1 MDVVIGQLF
10 TGLSIGSILLLAAL
24 GLSLTF
30 GQMGVINMA
39 HGEFIMAG
47 SYTAYVV
54 QQVISNATGSLIIS
68 LLVGFVVGG
77 LMGVVLEVVL
87 VSRMYHRP
95 LDTLLVTFGVG
106 LILQQLARDIFGAPA
121 VNVSAPSWLSGGVDI
136 FGAVVPKTRI
146 FILVLAIAAVI
157 ALSVALKQSSM
168 GRRIRA
174 VVQNRDLAETSGISS
189 RRTDITTFFL
199 GSGLAGVA
207 GVALTLIGSTS
218 PTIGQS
224 YLIDAFLVV
233 VVGGLGQMKGA
244 VIAAFALGILNS
256 FIEYSTTASI
266 AKVIV
271 SAAGPVRSQDEEP
284 RMSILNNSRIRVW
297 GGFALAAIV
306 LFAIA
311 PAVLSDF
318 RLSLLAKFLCFA
330 IVAVGI
336 GLAWG
341 RGGMLTL
348 GQGVF
353 FGIGAYVMAMHLK
366 IADAELKGDAVPD
379 FMSIA
384 GKTELPG
391 YWQPVK
397 GAYFAIL
404 SQALAAAFAI
414 LLIGQQSIG
423 GSNGLNRFRTFFG
436 FNLNDPERVRFL
448 GYDPANIKLVAY
460 VTAAFLAGI
469 AGALFVPIVGII
481 SPSDVGIVPSIAF
494 LIGVAIGGRATLLGP
509 VLGAIGVAWAQST
522 FSEKLPSGWIYAQ
535 GLMFIVVVGFFPA
548 GVAGLFAL
556 MRHRKKR
563 ETPADPP

>member
-199 GSGLAGVA
+199 GSGFAGVA

-271 SAAGPVRSQDEEP
+271 
-284 RMSILNNSRIRVW
+284 
-297 GGFALAAIV
+297 
-306 LFAIA
+306 
-311 PAVLSDF
+311 
-318 RLSLLAKFLCFA
+318 
-330 IVAVGI
+330 
-336 GLAWG
+336 
-341 RGGMLTL
+341 
-348 GQGVF
+348 
-353 FGIGAYVMAMHLK
+353 
-366 IADAELKGDAVPD
+366 
-379 FMSIA
+379 
-384 GKTELPG
+384 
-391 YWQPVK
+391 
-397 GAYFAIL
+397 
-404 SQALAAAFAI
+404 
-414 LLIGQQSIG
+414 
-423 GSNGLNRFRTFFG
+423 
-436 FNLNDPERVRFL
+436 
-448 GYDPANIKLVAY
+448 
-460 VTAAFLAGI
+460 
-469 AGALFVPIVGII
+469 FVI
-481 SPSDVGIVPSIAF
+481 
-494 LIGVAIGGRATLLGP
+494 
-509 VLGAIGVAWAQST
+509 
-522 FSEKLPSGWIYAQ
+522 
-535 GLMFIVVVGFFPA
+535 IVVFLQVRPQ
-548 GVAGLFAL
+548 GLFAVKTRSL
-556 MRHRKKR
+556 V
-563 ETPADPP
+563 